1 MNKNMY
7 YSDTIGHN
15 ILSPELFP
23 TQAHT
28 WTTDLEELENCITL
42 QHTRR
47 QYENS
52 SQKQTREL
60 IPINSSLSFEISIAC
75 DRKWRQTCPRPVS
88 STVKMSCT
96 YHI

>member
-1 MNKNMY
+1 MY

-47 QYENS
+47 
-52 SQKQTREL
+52 
-60 IPINSSLSFEISIAC
+60 
-75 DRKWRQTCPRPVS
+75 
-88 STVKMSCT
+88 
-96 YHI
+96 